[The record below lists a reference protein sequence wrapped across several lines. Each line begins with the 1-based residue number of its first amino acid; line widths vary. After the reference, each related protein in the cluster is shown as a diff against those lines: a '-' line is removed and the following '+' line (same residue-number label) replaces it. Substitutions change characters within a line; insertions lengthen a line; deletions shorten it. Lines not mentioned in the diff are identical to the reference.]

1 MSREDIQKLLGGY
14 ATGTLTPEERDA
26 LFAAAI
32 EDQELFDALMR
43 EEPLRE
49 LLQDPV
55 ANNRLRA
62 ALAVSSRA
70 SWYHQWLR
78 PAALTAAAAGIVAI
92 GVVMLQRH
100 APPARPVEIAKV
112 EPVRPPAVVL
122 PAPEPPPSGEAPR
135 PSLAKAVPRRQEEA
149 PKPPEAQRAKDVE
162 LRAAQPEVAP
172 VLKQAGA
179 EKKAEPKA
187 APAPLP
193 AAPPVDVQAGLQMR
207 PAVSLGAV
215 GARPAPGGVVYD
227 LRDAR
232 ALFSEPAP
240 APAFRSNLVRA
251 ESRGPARAD
260 AVSAPVA
267 DAVLAPA
274 AHLGLRYTVW
284 QRPPG
289 GIFEQ
294 VTPDAGLNSGDEIE
308 LQLQANDLG
317 YLYVLE
323 RGAGGAWNL
332 LATDRLSRMAVHTV
346 PQSGAL
352 RPDASG
358 ALELFV
364 LLSRRPLSEQERQ
377 PSSPVD
383 QQVTGNPAERAT
395 YVASTSGAPAAQRIG
410 FPITLRVQSH

>member
-14 ATGTLTPEERDA
+14 ATGTLTPDERNA

-55 ANNRLRA
+55 ANRRLRA
-62 ALAVSSRA
+62 ALAVPSRA
-70 SWYHQWLR
+70 AWYHQWLR
-78 PAALTAAAAGIVAI
+78 PAGLTAAAAGIVAI
-92 GVVMLQRH
+92 GVVMVQRH
-100 APPARPVEIAKV
+100 APPARPVEVAKV

-122 PAPEPPPSGEAPR
+122 PAPEPPPSEEVSK
-135 PSLAKAVPRRQEEA
+135 PSLAKAVPRRQGA
-149 PKPPEAQRAKDVE
+149 PKPPEAPRAKDVE
-162 LRAAQPEVAP
+162 LRAPQPELTQA
-172 VLKQAGA
+172 LKQAAA

-193 AAPPVDVQAGLQMR
+193 AAPPVDVQAGLQVR
-207 PAVSLGAV
+207 PAVGLGAV
-215 GARPAPGGVVYD
+215 GPRAAPGGVVYD

-240 APAFRSNLVRA
+240 APTFRSNLVRA

-267 DAVLAPA
+267 DAVLAPV
-274 AHLGLRYTVW
+274 AHLGLRYTEW

-289 GIFEQ
+289 GMFEQ
-294 VTPDAGLNSGDEIE
+294 VIPDAGLNAGDEIQ

-323 RGAGGAWNL
+323 RGADGAWNL
-332 LATDRLSRMAVHTV
+332 LATDRLSRMAVYTV

-352 RPDASG
+352 RPDGSG
-358 ALELFV
+358 VLDLFV

-377 PSSPVD
+377 PFSPVD
-383 QQVTGNPAERAT
+383 QQVTANPAERAT
-395 YVASTSGAPAAQRIG
+395 YVASTASAPATQRIG